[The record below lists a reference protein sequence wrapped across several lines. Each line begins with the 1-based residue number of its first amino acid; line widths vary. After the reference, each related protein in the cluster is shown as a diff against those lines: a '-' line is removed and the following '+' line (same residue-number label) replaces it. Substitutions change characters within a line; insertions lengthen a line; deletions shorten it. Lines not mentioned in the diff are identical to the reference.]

1 MNLEDLRMQID
12 EIDDRMLELF
22 RERMEIS
29 KQIAAYKQQHNLPIL
44 DNQR

>member
-29 KQIAAYKQQHNLPIL
+29 KQIAAYKQQYNLPI
-44 DNQR
+44 